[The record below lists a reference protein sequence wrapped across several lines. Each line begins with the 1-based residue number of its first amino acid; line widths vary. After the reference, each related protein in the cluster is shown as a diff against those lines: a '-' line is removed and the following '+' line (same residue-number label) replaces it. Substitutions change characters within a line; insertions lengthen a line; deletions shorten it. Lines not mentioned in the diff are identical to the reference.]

1 MNLTSERKLQLTTN
15 ELITSYQNKN
25 FDLAIKQA
33 LSIIKKYPKHITSI
47 KILGSVYE
55 QTDRLNEALK
65 ANQKVLKINP
75 KDPESFANLGI
86 IFLKLGKLKDAE
98 INLRQALILK
108 PEFTLALY
116 NLGNTLMEIGNLDEA
131 EINFRKCTELNPNFI
146 EAYLNLANIQSEN
159 NNFQDAEKSL
169 KKCIELKS
177 NFVPAHYNLGNL
189 LKYLGRLDE
198 ALTSYDYTLKLK
210 PNYTQALLG
219 RGQIFFS
226 EEKFDQALND
236 FDNCNTSESRAR
248 ALIALYNLGSI
259 DEIYQ
264 RIEKNAKLDEK
275 NLRVAA
281 FSSFIAHKEKRETK
295 NNFCKK
301 PLEFLYFS
309 NLSSHLKNQN
319 KFIDNLIDEL
329 KHVNASW
336 EPSNKTT
343 IKGFQSIKNLFV
355 DPKGKIKDLQKI
367 IIDELQKYNLK
378 FKDKSCLFIKKWP
391 LKKNLFGWHVIL
403 KQQGYQGP
411 HIHPSGWLSG
421 VIYLKV
427 VPSLKKNE
435 GAIEFGLNAQ
445 NYSDSSSPK
454 MIYQPKQGDIVLFP
468 SSLHHRTIPFTTDAD
483 RIIVSFDLLPTR
495 SM

>member
-1 MNLTSERKLQLTTN
+1 MIKN
-15 ELITSYQNKN
+15 YQNGK
-25 FDLAIKQA
+25 FDISLNLA
-33 LSIIKKYPKHITSI
+33 LSILKKNPKHNLTI
-47 KILGSVYE
+47 KILGSIYE
-55 QTDRLNEALK
+55 QQGKLDDSLKMHQKSLALD
-65 ANQKVLKINP
+65 NN
-75 KDPESFANLGI
+75 DPEAHNNIGLV
-86 IFLKLGKLKDAE
+86 LQKLGKYKEAIFSLKKA
-98 INLRQALILK
+98 ITLK
-108 PEFTLALY
+108 PSFIIAIY
-116 NLGNTLMEIGNLDEA
+116 NLGNTLKEMGNLEEA
-131 EINFRKCTELNPNFI
+131 EINLKKCLELKPNFM
-146 EAYLNLANIQSEN
+146 EAYINLANIQSEN
-159 NNFQDAEKSL
+159 NNFQDAEKNL

-210 PNYTQALLG
+210 PNYIPALLG
-219 RGQIFFS
+219 RGQIFFFK
-226 EEKFDQALND
+226 EKFDQALND

-248 ALIALYNLGSI
+248 ALITLYNLGNI

-264 RIEKNAKLDEK
+264 RIEMNAKLDEK

-329 KHVNASW
+329 KHINASW

-343 IKGFQSIKNLFV
+343 IKGFQSTKNLFV

-367 IIDELQKYNLK
+367 IINELQKYNLK

-391 LKKNLFGWHVIL
+391 LKKDLFGWHVIL
-403 KQQGYQGP
+403 KQQGYQDP

-421 VIYLKV
+421 VIYLKT
-427 VPSLKKNE
+427 VPSLEKNE
-435 GAIEFGLNAQ
+435 GAIEFSLNAQ
-445 NYSDSSSPK
+445 NYSDSKSPK
-454 MIYQPKQGDIVLFP
+454 IIHQPKEGDIVFFP
-468 SSLHHRTIPFTTDAD
+468 STLHHRTIPFTTDTD
-483 RIIVSFDLLPTR
+483 RIIVSFDLLP
-495 SM
+495 MIDKK